1 MNTMTITEAEAKRY
15 KFPDKAIGYWAIM
28 EETEEY
34 KLLHRLTK
42 DGRLGSDRPNNI
54 LKIKKLNVDDFFTE
68 KKPNDEKLLTAK
80 TSNGQTVVIARMH
93 TEDISEPQVGKPTEE
108 TIKMD
113 EPKEL
118 GTWKNS
124 KIGTR
129 KTRWIEQL
137 LGKMKTEPFT
147 AQFLEKIGEDRFVEQ
162 VLKDTDPEREYG
174 KAYSSIDSAM
184 KVWSS
189 RIRKGYGNVER

>member
-1 MNTMTITEAEAKRY
+1 MNTITITEIEAKRY
-15 KFPDKAIGYWAIM
+15 KFPAKAIGYWAII

-42 DGRLGSDRPNNI
+42 DGRLGSNRPNNI

-80 TSNGQTVVIARMH
+80 TSNGQTVVVARMH
-93 TEDISEPQVGKPTEE
+93 TENISEAQVGKPTEE
-108 TIKMD
+108 TVKMD
-113 EPKEL
+113 EPQPK
-118 GTWKNS
+118 WQSMN
-124 KIGTR
+124 IGTR

-147 AQFLEKIGEDRFVEQ
+147 AQFLEKAGENKFVEQ
-162 VLKDTDPEREYG
+162 VLKDTDAKRNGG

-184 KVWSS
+184 RVWNGRIS
-189 RIRKGYGNVER
+189 RGEF

>member
-1 MNTMTITEAEAKRY
+1 MFASNYPKNN
-15 KFPDKAIGYWAIM
+15 
-28 EETEEY
+28 Y
-34 KLLHRLTK
+34 KLYRDVFDEISL
-42 DGRLGSDRPNNI
+42 D
-54 LKIKKLNVDDFFTE
+54 
-68 KKPNDEKLLTAK
+68 DEKLLTAK

-93 TEDISEPQVGKPTEE
+93 TEDISEPQVEKPTDE
-108 TIKMD
+108 TVKMD

-147 AQFLEKIGEDRFVEQ
+147 AQFLEKIGENNFVEL
-162 VLKDTDPEREYG
+162 VLKDTDAKRNGG

-184 KVWSS
+184 RVWNG
-189 RIRKGYGNVER
+189 RIQKGYINAD

>member
-1 MNTMTITEAEAKRY
+1 MNTITITKELIKKYRL
-15 KFPDKAIGYWAIM
+15 PVKAIGNWGIENVGEEFAILRRLREDGM
-28 EETEEY
+28 FASDYPKNNY
-34 KLLHRLTK
+34 KLYREVFDEISL
-42 DGRLGSDRPNNI
+42 
-54 LKIKKLNVDDFFTE
+54 
-68 KKPNDEKLLTAK
+68 NDEKLLTAK

-93 TEDISEPQVGKPTEE
+93 TENISEPQVGKPTDE
-108 TIKMD
+108 TVKMD
-113 EPKEL
+113 EQKET

-147 AQFLEKIGEDRFVEQ
+147 AQFLEKIGENNFVEL
-162 VLKDTDPEREYG
+162 VLKDTDAKRNGG

-184 KVWSS
+184 RVWNG
-189 RIRKGYGNVER
+189 RIQKGYINAD

>member
-1 MNTMTITEAEAKRY
+1 MNTITITKELIKKYRL
-15 KFPDKAIGYWAIM
+15 PVKAIGNWGVEDVGEEFAILRRLREDGM
-28 EETEEY
+28 FASNYPKNNY
-34 KLLHRLTK
+34 KLYREVFDEISL
-42 DGRLGSDRPNNI
+42 
-54 LKIKKLNVDDFFTE
+54 
-68 KKPNDEKLLTAK
+68 NDEKLLTAK

-93 TEDISEPQVGKPTEE
+93 TEEINEPQVGKPTEE

-124 KIGTR
+124 NIGTR

-147 AQFLEKIGEDRFVEQ
+147 AQFLEKAGENKFVEQ
-162 VLKDTDPEREYG
+162 VLKDTDAKRNGG

-184 KVWSS
+184 RVWNGRIS
-189 RIRKGYGNVER
+189 RGEF

>member
-15 KFPDKAIGYWAIM
+15 KFPAKAIGYWAIM

-54 LKIKKLNVDDFFTE
+54 IKIQKLNIDDFFTE

-80 TSNGQTVVIARMH
+80 ASNGQTVVIARTH

-108 TIKMD
+108 NVKMD
-113 EPKEL
+113 EPKTKWQTL
-118 GTWKNS
+118 N
-124 KIGTR
+124 IGKR
-129 KTRWIEQL
+129 KTEWLNWLMDI
-137 LGKMKTEPFT
+137 MNSEPMT
-147 AQFLEKIGEDRFVEQ
+147 ADFLKEIGEDKFVEQ
-162 VLKDTDPEREYG
+162 VLKDTDPKRENG
-174 KAYSSIDSAM
+174 KAYSSASSAI
-184 KVWSS
+184 KVWKS